1 MPNELVTVIVCI
13 YNGEK
18 YLKECVD
25 SVINQDYTNI
35 EVILVDDGSTDTSP
49 EIVDSYK
56 NDNRVKIIH
65 QKNSGVSISRNNALA
80 ISNGKYVCII
90 DQDDAI
96 STDYISYLYNLC
108 VSNDADIA
116 LTPTVDKFFD
126 RTIEDNSIDHV
137 SVITGREAVITMLY
151 HKFVIAPWNKIIKK
165 SLIDSND
172 IKFNPDYFNGEGFAF
187 SIECFQVAK
196 KVVVGNRK
204 VYHYRVGDPNTG
216 ASVYKEQYIYSS
228 VNAQKYILSKL
239 KFADEDVMAAWK
251 FSNWHTH
258 CDAFNIMVGC
268 RAKNENIKL
277 YNELK
282 EECKKN
288 ALLGLKAPVSAQ
300 QKLRGIL
307 FKISPHMA
315 AMIINH
321 FRIRKFKTVGGG
333 G

>member
-1 MPNELVTVIVCI
+1 MSNELVTVIVCI

-18 YLKECVD
+18 YLKECLD
-25 SVINQDYTNI
+25 SVINQVYTNF

-90 DQDDAI
+90 DQDDVI

-126 RTIEDNSIDHV
+126 RTIEDNSIDQV

-165 SLIDSND
+165 SLIDSNE

-187 SIECFQVAK
+187 SIECFQAAK
-196 KVVVGNRK
+196 KVVVGNK
-204 VYHYRVGDPNTG
+204 KIYHYRVGDPTTG
-216 ASVYKEQYIYSS
+216 ASVYKEQYINSS
-228 VNAQKYILSKL
+228 INAQQYILSKL
-239 KFADEDVMAAWK
+239 VFTDEEVMKAWE

-258 CDAFNIMVGC
+258 CDAFNVMVGC
-268 RAKNENIKL
+268 GAKNKNLEL
-277 YNELK
+277 YNRLK
-282 EECKKN
+282 KKCQKD
-288 ALLGLKAPVSAQ
+288 AWVAFHAPISIQ
-300 QKLRGIL
+300 QKLRGVL
-307 FKISPHMA
+307 FCINPYIASRT
-315 AMIINH
+315 INH
-321 FRIRKFKTVGGG
+321 FRLRKFAK
-333 G
+333 

>member
-1 MPNELVTVIVCI
+1 MSNELVTVIVCI

-25 SVINQDYTNI
+25 SVINQDYTNF

-56 NDNRVKIIH
+56 NDNRVIIIH

-80 ISNGKYVCII
+80 ISNGKYVCIV
-90 DQDDAI
+90 DQDDVI
-96 STDYISYLYNLC
+96 STDYISYLYDLC

-126 RTIEDNSIDHV
+126 RTIEDNSIDQV

-165 SLIDSND
+165 SLMDSNE

-187 SIECFQVAK
+187 SIECFQAAK
-196 KVVVGNRK
+196 KVVVGNK
-204 VYHYRVGDPNTG
+204 KIYHYRVGDPTTG
-216 ASVYKEQYIYSS
+216 ASVYKEQYINSS
-228 VNAQKYILSKL
+228 INAQQYILSKL
-239 KFADEDVMAAWK
+239 VFTDEEVMKAWE

-258 CDAFNIMVGC
+258 CDAFNVMVGC
-268 RAKNENIKL
+268 GAKNKNLEL
-277 YNELK
+277 YNRLK
-282 EECKKN
+282 KKCQKD
-288 ALLGLKAPVSAQ
+288 ARVAFHAPISIQ
-300 QKLRGIL
+300 QKLRGVL
-307 FKISPHMA
+307 FCTNPYIASRT
-315 AMIINH
+315 INH
-321 FRIRKFKTVGGG
+321 FRLRKFAK
-333 G
+333 